1 MGSDLLP
8 LVSLY
13 NIFTFPYSFF
23 PNPLIGFTV
32 INPQPAAYDVKNKA
46 AACALA
52 QGMERTADMNKKAK
66 IVVLHLKELIYTG
79 IFLIL
84 GILFVI
90 LLVMMFSP
98 RKDSAA
104 ATSLYTPGQYTTSL
118 TFNGNVVDVKVTVDE
133 DKITSISLDNLEET
147 VSVMYPLM
155 EPALEDLSSQILAS
169 QSLDNIT
176 YSNDNKYTSMLLLDA
191 IASSLEQARKE

>member
-1 MGSDLLP
+1 
-8 LVSLY
+8 
-13 NIFTFPYSFF
+13 
-23 PNPLIGFTV
+23 
-32 INPQPAAYDVKNKA
+32 
-46 AACALA
+46 
-52 QGMERTADMNKKAK
+52 MNKKAK

-79 IFLIL
+79 IFLVL

-133 DKITSISLDNLEET
+133 ERITSISLDNLEET

-155 EPALEDLSSQILAS
+155 EPALEDLSAQILTS

-176 YSNDNKYTSMLLLDA
+176 YSDDNKYTSMLLLDA
-191 IASSLEQARKE
+191 IASSLEQAKKEE